1 MKGWAPAFRAELR
14 DACAH
19 PLVWLG
25 LGACGLTAWAV
36 GGLSEP
42 KPNGYVVFESAARAG
57 ALVAGFFLVTIAA
70 LSVSSD
76 RTRGTVRWIY
86 PRAVSRI
93 GVVCGKAAALAVL
106 ALCYFTVCL
115 VAAYGVAAPFGFGD
129 VVEQLE
135 GFEGFGAIAEV
146 DPEFAAEPMRARL
159 WSASLLLLPALLAV
173 TGLGLF
179 VSCLF
184 RSSAGAVIVALAA
197 TPPVFFVKEI
207 LGLGDEAARWMPYR
221 AADEFLTHLG
231 QYGRMFSTAEWPDY
245 GVDTGAGALLLI
257 VGLPLLGAFVFSRI
271 DLTD

>member
-1 MKGWAPAFRAELR
+1 MRGWAAAFRAELR
-14 DACAH
+14 DACGH

-70 LSVSSD
+70 LSVASD

-93 GVVCGKAAALAVL
+93 AVVCGKAGALALL
-106 ALCYFTVCL
+106 AFFYFTIC
-115 VAAYGVAAPFGFGD
+115 VAASYVVAAPYGFGD
-129 VVEQLE
+129 VVEELE
-135 GFEGFGAIAEV
+135 GFEGFGAAAAV
-146 DPEFAAEPMRARL
+146 DPEFAAESMRARL
-159 WSASLLLLPALLAV
+159 YSAGLLLLPALLTV

-184 RSSAGAVIVALAA
+184 RSSAGAVIVALAL

-207 LGLGDEAARWMPYR
+207 FGLDDETARWMSFR
-221 AADEFLTHLG
+221 AADEFLSRLG

-245 GVDTGAGALLLI
+245 GVGASAGSLLLI

>member
-1 MKGWAPAFRAELR
+1 MRGFAAAFRAEFR
-14 DACAH
+14 DACGH

-70 LSVSSD
+70 LSVASD
-76 RTRGTVRWIY
+76 RTRGTVRWVY
-86 PRAVSRI
+86 PRAVSRV
-93 GVVCGKAAALAVL
+93 GVVFGKAAALAL
-106 ALCYFTVCL
+106 LTFFYFTIC
-115 VAAYGVAAPFGFGD
+115 VAASYAVAAPFGFGD

-135 GFEGFGAIAEV
+135 GFEGFGATADV
-146 DPEFAAEPMRARL
+146 DPEFAAESMRARL
-159 WSASLLLLPALLAV
+159 YAAALLVLPALLTV

-184 RSSAGAVIVALAA
+184 RSSAGAVIVALAL

-207 LGLGDEAARWMPYR
+207 FGLGDETARWMSFR
-221 AADEFLTHLG
+221 AADEFLARLG
-231 QYGRMFSTAEWPDY
+231 QYGRMFSTAEWPEY
-245 GVDTGAGALLLI
+245 GVGAGAGSLLLI
-257 VGLPLLGAFVFSRI
+257 VGLPLLGAFLFSRI